1 MLIPELPSY
10 LSRLGGGEYKGL
22 IIALFT
28 ATAGI
33 SRPFSGKLTDTIG
46 RVPVMALG
54 SLVCFICGFIY
65 PAVATIGGFLL
76 LRLFHGFSTGFK
88 PTATAAYIA
97 DIIPSNRWGE
107 ALGIHG
113 ICFSTGMAIGP
124 ALGSLIT
131 ARYSI
136 DVLFY
141 CSSFF
146 ALMSIVIL
154 LNLKETQSQK
164 QSFRFSLFRIGRH
177 EILDLRVLP
186 AAIITF
192 LGYISYGVV
201 LTLIPDWSHHLGI
214 SNKGLFF
221 VVFTLSSL
229 LVRFI
234 AGKVSDRHGRV
245 IVLKLALT
253 LLVLSLIL
261 IGSSSS
267 IVMLLSGAFFYGI
280 ATGLFSPASS
290 AWTVDL
296 SHPDHRGKAVATM
309 YIALEA
315 GIGMGALLSGWI
327 FGDVITL
334 IPYIFFGNPSTF
346 FMMKG
351 MIGNATWQLAP
362 TIPLVLFAMF
372 QLKFAVITPALI
384 TGAFAERIRF
394 GSYLI
399 FISLFMMLIYTPLA
413 HATWHPDGLLFKYGV
428 LDFAGGTVV
437 HMSAGWAALASALY
451 LKQRR
456 QQQHS
461 PARITYV
468 MLGTGLLWFGWFGFN
483 AGSAV
488 GAGTLAATALGT
500 TTTASAAAGFAWIL
514 FDMFRR
520 KKPSVLGFC
529 IGAVVGLV
537 AITPAAGFITVP
549 HSLITGIVAAIISN
563 LVVQWRTRTT
573 IDDTL
578 DVFPCHGVGG
588 MVGMLCTGIFAN
600 QSVNAA
606 NTTGNG
612 LYYGETHLFL
622 VHLVALVIVSA
633 FAFFGSLLLLKVT
646 DLISPLRVTAEEEE
660 IGLDESQHGEKL

>member
-1 MLIPELPSY
+1 MKRILPFLFLLIVVVLALLCPSVQSVNISGNKIDTGDTAWMLV
-10 LSRLGGGEYKGL
+10 
-22 IIALFT
+22 
-28 ATAGI
+28 ATA
-33 SRPFSGKLTDTIG
+33 
-46 RVPVMALG
+46 
-54 SLVCFICGFIY
+54 
-65 PAVATIGGFLL
+65 
-76 LRLFHGFSTGFK
+76 
-88 PTATAAYIA
+88 
-97 DIIPSNRWGE
+97 
-107 ALGIHG
+107 
-113 ICFSTGMAIGP
+113 
-124 ALGSLIT
+124 
-131 ARYSI
+131 
-136 DVLFY
+136 
-141 CSSFF
+141 
-146 ALMSIVIL
+146 
-154 LNLKETQSQK
+154 
-164 QSFRFSLFRIGRH
+164 
-177 EILDLRVLP
+177 
-186 AAIITF
+186 
-192 LGYISYGVV
+192 
-201 LTLIPDWSHHLGI
+201 
-214 SNKGLFF
+214 
-221 VVFTLSSL
+221 
-229 LVRFI
+229 
-234 AGKVSDRHGRV
+234 
-245 IVLKLALT
+245 
-253 LLVLSLIL
+253 LVLLMTPGL
-261 IGSSSS
+261 
-267 IVMLLSGAFFYGI
+267 AFFYGGMVSKKNI
-280 ATGLFSPASS
+280 LSTMMQSFVCMGLITTLWAVFGFSLAFGN
-290 AWTVDL
+290 TV
-296 SHPDHRGKAVATM
+296 GGV
-309 YIALEA
+309 
-315 GIGMGALLSGWI
+315 
-327 FGDVITL
+327 V
-334 IPYIFFGNPSTF
+334 GNPSTF

-514 FDMFRR
+514 FDMFRG

-549 HSLITGIVAAIISN
+549 HSLITGIIAAIISN